1 VTSAGEET
9 PAAADAVHAA
19 ASPPPPPGRSALAD
33 QVMKWSIAAAILC
46 AGLGVGYYFAFFL
59 PQKEAQ
65 ARADAQA
72 AAAAQAKAQQDAQTK
87 RTAAYNN
94 CVTTAQQSY
103 HSDWNSNCSLKADE
117 QENNYR
123 ACLGQ
128 TFSSPEQCRSNYPEL
143 DRIDCSLP
151 MVIANSLN
159 DQLDKAKARCLDQ
172 AKSGLIG

>member
-1 VTSAGEET
+1 MTSMGEEPPA
-9 PAAADAVHAA
+9 PAATA
-19 ASPPPPPGRSALAD
+19 PPPARSALVD
-33 QVMKWSIAAAILC
+33 QVLKVSIAVAILC

-65 ARADAQA
+65 ARADAAA
-72 AAAAQAKAQQDAQTK
+72 AAAAQAKAQQDAATK
-87 RTAAYNN
+87 RTAAYNT
-94 CVTTAQQSY
+94 CVTTAQTSY
-103 HSDWNSNCSLKADE
+103 HADWNSNCSMKADE

-123 ACLGQ
+123 NCLAQPYG
-128 TFSSPEQCRSNYPEL
+128 SPEQCRGAYPEL
-143 DRIDCSLP
+143 DRMDCSLP